1 LEAEGVKLNS
11 SMIRPTITVALVIVI
26 GGLFTWRE
34 LLDDDGA
41 DSLLGIAEQSLK
53 VEMEVGQPVPDFTL
67 ETLGGELVSLSSFRG
82 QVVVLNFW
90 ATWCTPCREEMTE
103 FQALWE
109 EHDPQGNLML
119 LAVNLQ
125 ESTDSVAAFVDEF
138 GLTFPIALDSDG
150 DVLDKYGLPGLPG
163 TFFIDEAGILQARVL
178 GPLDADRLRAGV
190 ERAEGDS

>member
-1 LEAEGVKLNS
+1 MKLNY

>member
-1 LEAEGVKLNS
+1 LEAEGVKLNY

>member
-1 LEAEGVKLNS
+1 MKLNS

>member
-1 LEAEGVKLNS
+1 VKLNS